1 MCFPLVVLRA
11 ALFPLRSYPLVVVLE
26 VLLPVLLP
34 AARTSDNRDA
44 SDAAT
49 IRTAASARIS
59 LRMAALLPSND
70 DHGRRED

>member
-1 MCFPLVVLRA
+1 
-11 ALFPLRSYPLVVVLE
+11 
-26 VLLPVLLP
+26 LP

-59 LRMAALLPSND
+59 LSMAALLPLK
-70 DHGRRED
+70 